1 MKFMNVELFPETEK
15 LMKTDRVSIRDNQT
29 DFIFTVTME
38 DLRRSDADIYWCA
51 IERSGI
57 DHRSKVNVIIDPAPG
72 NPAVLTTTSTK
83 SNVETNSNQPVT
95 QTGPYTRSPLSSIY
109 FRLLVFLELPLL
121 LSMLSAVLW
130 VNRPQRCSGGGVK
143 LS

>member
-1 MKFMNVELFPETEK
+1 MWLLPALLFFLLCGTLPETEK

-57 DHRSKVNVIIDPAPG
+57 DHRSKVNVIIDP
-72 NPAVLTTTSTK
+72 
-83 SNVETNSNQPVT
+83 
-95 QTGPYTRSPLSSIY
+95 
-109 FRLLVFLELPLL
+109 
-121 LSMLSAVLW
+121 
-130 VNRPQRCSGGGVK
+130 
-143 LS
+143 